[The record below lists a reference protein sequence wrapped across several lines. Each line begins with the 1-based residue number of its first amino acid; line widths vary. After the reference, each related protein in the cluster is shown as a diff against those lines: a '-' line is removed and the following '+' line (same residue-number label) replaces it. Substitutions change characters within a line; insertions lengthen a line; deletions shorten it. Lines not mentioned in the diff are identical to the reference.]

1 MNKEIQFIIQCYFGD
16 IEDPYLAAIDRAYI
30 DMQTHTVSAGKEQIF
45 EMRYK
50 ESEYLYE
57 RLKDI
62 QKEDSYDVWHEKT
75 AHGMKRISPPVE
87 LSYGQI
93 QKWINMSVKYL
104 YSFKSLGLQTV
115 DDYFVI
121 HKSEFHAP
129 LDSYVLDHLKVSD
142 KWSQIPSYERYKEIE
157 KLITFEDEYTN
168 WPNYAKEILIKTNGY
183 ERIADKDSYKR
194 YIQENYSDKG
204 KTYCGKIRWQT
215 RKPIV

>member
-1 MNKEIQFIIQCYFGD
+1 MNKEIKFLIQCYFGD

-57 RLKDI
+57 QLKNI
-62 QKEDSYDVWHEKT
+62 QKEDSYDVWHENT
-75 AHGMKRISPPVE
+75 AHRMKKISSPVE

-104 YSFKSLGLQTV
+104 YTFKSLGLQTV

-121 HKSEFHAP
+121 YKSEFHAP

-157 KLITFEDEYTN
+157 N
-168 WPNYAKEILIKTNGY
+168 
-183 ERIADKDSYKR
+183 
-194 YIQENYSDKG
+194 
-204 KTYCGKIRWQT
+204 
-215 RKPIV
+215 